1 MIGSVMA
8 DAFPVTNKSGYNT
21 RPKSKKR
28 RLLLGS
34 KKPKAGPLD

>member
-1 MIGSVMA
+1 MIGSELAGV
-8 DAFPVTNKSGYNT
+8 FPVTDKRVYSA

-28 RLLLGS
+28 RLFLGS